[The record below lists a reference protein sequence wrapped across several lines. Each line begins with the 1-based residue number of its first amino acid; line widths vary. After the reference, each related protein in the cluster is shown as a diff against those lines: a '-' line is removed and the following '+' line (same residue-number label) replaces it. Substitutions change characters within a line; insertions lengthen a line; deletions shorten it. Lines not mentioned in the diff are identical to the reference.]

1 MRRHIFGYACPIVT
15 RSLFVLLGST
25 LTLAGCSDDASNG
38 NDSTTTTSST
48 DSGTTTSSSV
58 SSGGAGGSS
67 TTTAATTA
75 TTTASSTSQGGTTTT
90 ATVTASTGGTGGE
103 FVVPTLLSETGLYEA
118 DMTTLAEG
126 VLPFEPKYALWSD
139 TAAKQRWVKLP
150 PGSQI
155 DTSEMDYWVYPIG
168 TKLFKEFVRDGV
180 RVETRLLQK
189 IDEDEWFLSAFQ
201 WNEEQ
206 TDAEARPDG
215 VFDASGTEHDIPS
228 KNQCINCHDKM
239 PDIALGF
246 SALQLSHDGEGVT
259 LQQLIDDGRLSEPPT
274 APFSIPGTET
284 ERAALGYLHANC
296 GNCHQPRSFVSNMVD
311 MYLWL
316 PTGDLTDV
324 ANTPSVLTTVDR
336 SATQPYLDE
345 SDGSAGAA
353 SFDKRIVAG
362 DPESSIVYLRMAT
375 RETGQAMPPV
385 GTELIDDD
393 GSEAVRQWIADMQGP

>member
-1 MRRHIFGYACPIVT
+1 MLATVN

-25 LTLAGCSDDASNG
+25 LTLAACSDDSSNG
-38 NDSTTTTSST
+38 DDSATATST
-48 DSGTTTSSSV
+48 DTSTATSSSV
-58 SSGGAGGSS
+58 SSGGAGGS
-67 TTTAATTA
+67 A
-75 TTTASSTSQGGTTTT
+75 TTTGTSTSQGGTSTTASTTASATTT
-90 ATVTASTGGTGGE
+90 TGGTGGE
-103 FVVPTLLSETGLYEA
+103 FVVPTLLSETGLYAA

-126 VLPFEPKYALWSD
+126 VLPFEPEYVLWSD

-150 PGSQI
+150 AGSQI
-155 DTSEMDYWVYPIG
+155 DTSEMDYWVYPVG

-189 IDEDEWFLSAFQ
+189 IDDGEWFLRAFQ

-228 KNQCINCHDKM
+228 ENQCINCHDKM

-246 SALQLSHDGEGVT
+246 SAVQLSHSGEGVT
-259 LQQLIDDGRLSEPPT
+259 LQQLIDEDRLSDPP
-274 APFSIPGTET
+274 AGPFTIPGTDT

-296 GNCHQPRSFVSNMVD
+296 GNCHQPRSFVANMVD

-316 PTGDLTDV
+316 PTGDLADV
-324 ANTPSVLTTVDR
+324 TNTPTVLTTVDR
-336 SATQPYLDE
+336 DSAQPYFE
-345 SDGSAGAA
+345 TGNGAGGDT
-353 SFDKRIVAG
+353 SFNTRIVAG
-362 DPESSIVYLRMAT
+362 DPESSIVYLRMVT

-385 GTELIDDD
+385 GSEIVDDD
-393 GSEAVRQWIADMQGP
+393 GASAVQQWIADMPAP